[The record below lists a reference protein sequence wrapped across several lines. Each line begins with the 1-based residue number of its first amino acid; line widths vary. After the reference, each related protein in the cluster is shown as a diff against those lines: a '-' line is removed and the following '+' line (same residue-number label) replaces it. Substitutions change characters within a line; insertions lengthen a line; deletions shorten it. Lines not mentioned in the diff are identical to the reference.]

1 MNIDTLM
8 TFIALSGEQAA
19 ALDAFV
25 LVQRT
30 IAEAV
35 RARDWPALEK
45 SLERAAGA
53 AEAVSSAE
61 ALRAEA
67 WHQFLYEMQ
76 LPVDATVFRASLSL
90 PLEYRTALND
100 SYRGLRLS
108 AMRARIENEALSGFV
123 GNAASTLRLA
133 MEAIFPERKGHIYGK
148 TGRPHHANAGA
159 MILNTAL

>member
-8 TFIALSGEQAA
+8 TFIALSGDQAA

-30 IAEAV
+30 IVQAV

-45 SLERAAGA
+45 SLERASGA
-53 AEAVSSAE
+53 ADAVSTAE

-67 WHQFLYEMQ
+67 WHRFLADIQ
-76 LPVDATVFRASLSL
+76 LPVDSTVFRASLSL
-90 PLEYRTALND
+90 PVEFRTALND
-100 SYRGLRLS
+100 AYRGLRLS

-148 TGRPHHANAGA
+148 SGRPHHVDSGA
-159 MILNTAL
+159 MILDTAL

>member
-30 IAEAV
+30 IVQAV

-45 SLERAAGA
+45 SLERASGA
-53 AEAVSSAE
+53 AEAVSVAE
-61 ALRAEA
+61 ASRAEA
-67 WHQFLYEMQ
+67 WHRFLDDMQ

-100 SYRGLRLS
+100 AYRGLRLS

-148 TGRPHHANAGA
+148 TGKPHHVSSGA
-159 MILNTAL
+159 MILDTAL

>member
-8 TFIALSGEQAA
+8 TFIALSGDQAA

-30 IAEAV
+30 IVQAV
-35 RARDWPALEK
+35 RSRDWPALEK

-53 AEAVSSAE
+53 AEAVSAAE
-61 ALRAEA
+61 ALRSDA
-67 WHQFLYEMQ
+67 WHRFLDDMR
-76 LPVDATVFRASLSL
+76 LPVDSTVFRASLSL

-100 SYRGLRLS
+100 AYRGLRLS

-133 MEAIFPERKGHIYGK
+133 MEAIFPERKGRIYGK
-148 TGRPHHANAGA
+148 TGRPHHATSGA
-159 MILNTAL
+159 MILDTAL